1 MIINDFIKQLA
12 TESNA
17 KETENG
23 QYALKSTNNA
33 LIDLFGTIG
42 ALRYRDEDEIISLF
56 TKAYAEDRL
65 LALKMLFYSRDI
77 LEGLGERRT
86 FRTIINWLA
95 DEEPDDIKKNIA
107 LIPKFGRWDDM
118 YSLVGTKLE
127 KDAFAFMKAQFEED
141 IKNIDSENIS
151 LLGKWLKSVKTSSAE
166 SSALGKLTA
175 KYFGLSEKE
184 YRQKV
189 SMLRKKIDVVEKK
202 MTSNKWD
209 EIEYS
214 AVPSKAANIY
224 KDAFER
230 HDEERYRKFIERV
243 EAGEEKINSKTLFPY
258 DLAGY
263 YINTGNTLDK
273 TIEEQWKA
281 LPNYMTR
288 NRDFL
293 VMADV
298 SGSMFGRPMETSVG
312 LAIYFSERNKGLYH
326 GKFMTFSSN
335 PQFVVLP
342 DDVSLSK
349 KVKIT
354 MSSDWGYNTN
364 LDAAFRMVLE
374 SAKKSKAKQED
385 IPEALVVIT
394 DMEIDQCT
402 SGAATITEKYKEL
415 FNEAGYE
422 VPVIV
427 WWNVNARQNTFH
439 GGFDDSSVRFIS
451 GSSATVFKSL
461 CENLGDSPE
470 ELMLK
475 TLNSER
481 YSEVK

>member
-1 MIINDFIKQLA
+1 MTTNDFIKQLA

-42 ALRYRDEDEIISLF
+42 ALRYREEDEIISLF

-95 DEEPDDIKKNIA
+95 DEEPDDIRKNIA

-141 IKNIDSENIS
+141 IKNINSDSIS

-263 YINTGNTLDK
+263 YIKGNTLDK

-281 LPNYMTR
+281 LPNYMSR

-298 SGSMFGRPMETSVG
+298 SGSMFGRPIETSVG

-335 PQFVVLP
+335 PQLVVLP

-402 SGAATITEKYKEL
+402 LNATTITEKYKDL

-439 GGFDDSSVRFIS
+439 GGFDDNSVRFIS